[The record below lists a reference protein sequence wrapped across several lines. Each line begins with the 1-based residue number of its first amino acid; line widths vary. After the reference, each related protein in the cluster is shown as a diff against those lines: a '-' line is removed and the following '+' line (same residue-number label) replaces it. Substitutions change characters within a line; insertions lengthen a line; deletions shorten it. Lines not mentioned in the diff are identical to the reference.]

1 MKAFVFSS
9 AFNSLPHKEAVLA
22 QKQLPF
28 LFFFF
33 FFFFVKLHLQLCH
46 VDKNEMDD
54 FTVQGCFKWKFR
66 SI

>member
-33 FFFFVKLHLQLCH
+33 FVKLRLQLCR